1 MFAFIPNSA
10 QKKWSGPSRFG
21 LCLLSTASCCC
32 SLERAALFELG
43 SSPAFLSCAGATR
56 WQDCSTEAA
65 GRQCSCSFL
74 HRGRNCGELFV
85 YCHKCFDNWKDFT
98 CMCLIPAPY
107 FLYIRLICSGS
118 RLLLFREEGE
128 MESRIRNPSQVPA
141 LIRPR
146 EAHYRG
152 CEGCCFCPY
161 FTLFCQGIASRNM
174 QSVQSSCST
183 PVIGVN

>member
-1 MFAFIPNSA
+1 MYVSNP
-10 QKKWSGPSRFG
+10 R
-21 LCLLSTASCCC
+21 
-32 SLERAALFELG
+32 SLFSLYQIDLFWVLT
-43 SSPAFLSCAGATR
+43 SSLPKG
-56 WQDCSTEAA
+56 
-65 GRQCSCSFL
+65 G
-74 HRGRNCGELFV
+74 GV
-85 YCHKCFDNWKDFT
+85 
-98 CMCLIPAPY
+98 
-107 FLYIRLICSGS
+107 
-118 RLLLFREEGE
+118 EGE